1 MIIVDGE
8 SVASDVDMQ
17 HPTNEGAIDHGDVH
31 VVDDHVVGVVDATE
45 KGEVHDQG
53 GLVMVLF
60 FMWRLNIIWQ
70 MRM

>member
-1 MIIVDGE
+1 MSIGKAVGPDNIPLFWVL
-8 SVASDVDMQ
+8 SFY
-17 HPTNEGAIDHGDVH
+17 GDVH

>member
-1 MIIVDGE
+1 MDGE

-17 HPTNEGAIDHGDVH
+17 HPTNEGAIDQGDVH